1 MMEFGESIL
10 WFLETAVTLL
20 KWGCKAAGLAILFV
34 FLLYA
39 LVGLIK
45 ALREADKEE
54 SNGDNTT
61 ER

>member
-1 MMEFGESIL
+1 MEFGESIL

-20 KWGCKAAGLAILFV
+20 KWGCKAAGLAILLV
-34 FLLYA
+34 FLLYV

-54 SNGDNTT
+54 NNGG
-61 ER
+61 

>member
-1 MMEFGESIL
+1 M
-10 WFLETAVTLL
+10 TLL
-20 KWGCKAAGLAILFV
+20 KWGCKAAGLAILLV